1 MPPSI
6 YLYILIVQIGHVG
19 NKLNTY
25 TYKKSNTR
33 FEIEI
38 QNINSLTIRNT

>member
-25 TYKKSNTR
+25 TKKCNTR